1 MQQKCKF
8 GKTKLLTIFPY
19 SQCCAGHVASL
30 QISHDVTE
38 PNLGPLPCTQ
48 ESQSTDTISVVKE
61 STEFTA
67 GTRQGEQAV
76 QAQKTQ
82 TSQWISGKGF

>member
-8 GKTKLLTIFPY
+8 GKIKLWTVFLY
-19 SQCCAGHVASL
+19 SQGFVGHVATL
-30 QISHDVTE
+30 QIRHDVTE
-38 PNLGPLPCTQ
+38 PNLGPLACTQ
-48 ESQSTDTISVVKE
+48 ESQSTDTSCVVKE

-82 TSQWISGKGF
+82 TS